1 MTRYL
6 LTLIL
11 GWAAFAGPASAAVTE
26 AELLPVDQAYP
37 LSIEAVTADSV
48 QIHWDIA
55 DGYYLYKHRMA
66 VTSATPGITLATL
79 QLPAGQK
86 HHDEFFG
93 DVETYRKAVT
103 VTVAFDNPEKLG
115 ALELNLKY
123 QGCADLGI
131 CYPPQSRRLRIPL
144 SASTTSTGS
153 ATIAT
158 GAGIDLDSRLRGNDI
173 AGADQA
179 LPSAQAFKIEAIV
192 GDAENLLLKLTP
204 AEGYYLYRDKLAFSA
219 GTGGAPLSLGKPKL
233 PEAVWYPDPEFGL
246 VPVYFEP
253 VEFTL
258 PLMRTSADA
267 GSIALTIDYQG
278 CKENGICYPPMQ
290 KTFALELPAGG
301 SVAVA
306 VAVETAP
313 AAAPTSGLL
322 LAVLLALLGGLILNL
337 MPCVLPVLSFKAMA
351 LAQAG
356 TAGHAR
362 KHAIWYT
369 AGVMASFAVLGLGV
383 LALRAA
389 GQSLGWGF
397 QLQQPI
403 VVGGLALLMFAIGL
417 MMSGLFN
424 WGSGLAGMGQ
434 SLTEKSGPAGDFFT
448 GVLAVVVAS
457 PCTAPFMGSAL
468 AFAFTAH
475 WSLALSVFLAL
486 GLGLALPFLLIGFI
500 PALAGR
506 IPKPGAWMDTL
517 KHWLAYPM
525 YLTAAWLAWVF
536 GNQKGVNGL
545 GLLLIAA
552 IALSAALWW
561 FERQKMQ
568 PSLKA
573 KLGAAL
579 IGLLAAASFGA
590 ALQQAQPGKA
600 PIAADSRHE
609 AFSAKRLDELRAAGT
624 PVFVDMTADWCLTC
638 KVNEKAVFQTEAF
651 ERLLKDTGTVY
662 IIGDWTNQDPEI
674 SAYLDRYKTPGV
686 PLYVVYPKG
695 PGDGR
700 KLPQLLT
707 LDLMREALAAP

>member
-6 LTLIL
+6 LTLML
-11 GWAAFAGPASAAVTE
+11 AWNALAGPSTAAVTE
-26 AELLPVDQAYP
+26 ADLLPVDQAYP
-37 LSIEAVTADSV
+37 LTVEAVSADSV
-48 QIHWDIA
+48 QLRWGIA
-55 DGYYLYKHRMA
+55 DGYYLYRHRMA
-66 VTSATPGITLATL
+66 VTGATPGITLTPV

-86 HHDEFFG
+86 HRDEFFG
-93 DVETYRKAVT
+93 DVETYRTAVSMT
-103 VTVAFDNPEKLG
+103 VNFDNPENRD

-123 QGCADLGI
+123 QGCADIGI
-131 CYPPQSRRLRIPL
+131 CYPPQNKRLRIPL
-144 SASTTSTGS
+144 PTAEASTDSKASINSASDVGLLGLNASGNS
-153 ATIAT
+153 A
-158 GAGIDLDSRLRGNDI
+158 LPE
-173 AGADQA
+173 DQA
-179 LPSAQAFKIEAIV
+179 FRIEAIV
-192 GDAENLLLKLTP
+192 ADAQTVLAKLTP

-219 GTGGAPLSLGKPKL
+219 RSNGTALALGRPKL

-253 VEFTL
+253 VEIPLPLLRSNTDAGTIAFTL
-258 PLMRTSADA
+258 
-267 GSIALTIDYQG
+267 DYQG

-290 KTFALELPAGG
+290 KAFTLELPAGG
-301 SVAVA
+301 TAAAVA
-306 VAVETAP
+306 AEAAP
-313 AAAPTSGLL
+313 AFVPDDASASGLL

-356 TAGHAR
+356 SAGHAR
-362 KHAIWYT
+362 KHAVWYT
-369 AGVMASFAVLGLGV
+369 AGVMTSFAALGLAV

-403 VVGGLALLMFAIGL
+403 VVGALSLLMFAIGL

-500 PALAGR
+500 PALASR

-525 YLTAAWLAWVF
+525 YLTAVWLAWVF
-536 GNQKGVNGL
+536 GNQRGVNGL

-552 IALSAALWW
+552 IALSAGLWW

-579 IGLLAAASFGA
+579 IGVLAAASFAA
-590 ALQQAQPGKA
+590 ALQQAQPGKSPTA
-600 PIAADSRHE
+600 TGSSHE
-609 AFSAKRLDELRAAGT
+609 AFSSERLEQLRAAGT
-624 PVFVDMTADWCLTC
+624 PVFVDMTADWCITC

-662 IIGDWTNQDPEI
+662 LIGDWTNQDPEI
-674 SAYLDRYKTPGV
+674 SAYLEQYGSPGV

-695 PGDGR
+695 AGAGR

-707 LDLMREALAAP
+707 LDLMRDALTTP